1 MLQDPAQRPAARE
14 VLDAI
19 IKMDPSAHVDGP
31 IVLYPVNYAL
41 PAACTMISLLSAAIP
56 DNTAIQ
62 AVAADAEAHVH
73 TASVQ
78 RIVADLQLTAL
89 EAQSIFVYT
98 ASQGAHVCPLLGAP
112 FSSYNVALRNAEAD
126 AVGWSGYSFLLY
138 NALLK
143 LPSVALTVYR
153 GLNVPLSQVS
163 HLYRRGGFVWYRS
176 PTSTTTDKNRTMTS
190 FGEGAGGGAGTFVEL
205 RVQNAK
211 DIQPFSSVPD
221 EQEFLIPQNTCFK
234 VVQALSASDIGQL
247 HAFSDLPLN
256 VDLVVLEEV
265 TITELHRG
273 YFFAH
278 IARQVSEGSADYN
291 AALLTSHS
299 PVSNA

>member
-14 VLDAI
+14 VLDAF
-19 IKMDPSAHVDGP
+19 IKMDPSAQVDGP
-31 IVLYPVNYAL
+31 IVLYPADYTL
-41 PAACTMISLLSAAIP
+41 PAACTMISLLAAAIP

-62 AVAADAEAHVH
+62 TVAADAEAHVQ

-78 RIVADLQLTAL
+78 RIVADLRLSAL

-98 ASQGAHVCPLLGAP
+98 ASRGAHVCPSLGAP
-112 FSSYNVALRNAEAD
+112 FSSYNIALRKAEAD

-153 GLNVPLSQVS
+153 GLDLPLSHVS
-163 HLYRRGGFVWYRS
+163 HLYRKGCFVWYRS
-176 PTSTTTDKNRTMTS
+176 PTSTTTDKSGTMAS

-205 RVQNAK
+205 RVQNTK
-211 DIQPFSSVPD
+211 NIQPFSSVPD

-234 VVQALSASDIGQL
+234 VVLALSATDVREL

-265 TITELHRG
+265 IILELDRG
-273 YFFAH
+273 HFFAH
-278 IARQVSEGSADYN
+278 IARQVSEGSADYH
-291 AALLTSHS
+291 AALVTSHS
-299 PVSNA
+299 PVLDA

>member
-1 MLQDPAQRPAARE
+1 
-14 VLDAI
+14 
-19 IKMDPSAHVDGP
+19 MDPSAHVDGP
-31 IVLYPVNYAL
+31 TVLYPVDYTL
-41 PAACTMISLLSAAIP
+41 PTACTMISLLAAAIP

-62 AVAADAEAHVH
+62 AVASDAEAHVQ
-73 TASVQ
+73 TASVE

-89 EAQSIFVYT
+89 EAQSIFVYS
-98 ASQGAHVCPLLGAP
+98 ASQGSHRCPSHGAP
-112 FSSYNVALRNAEAD
+112 FSSYNVAMRKAEAD
-126 AVGWSGYSFLLY
+126 AVAWTGYSFLLH

-153 GLNVPLSQVS
+153 GLDLPLSQVS

-176 PTSTTTDKNRTMTS
+176 PTSTTTDKSRTMMR
-190 FGEGAGGGAGTFVEL
+190 FGAGAGGGAGTFVEL
-205 RVQNAK
+205 RVENAK
-211 DIQPFSSVPD
+211 NIQPFSSVPD

-234 VVQALSASDIGQL
+234 VVLALSAIDVREL

-265 TITELHRG
+265 RILELDRG

-278 IARQVSEGSADYN
+278 IPRQVSEGSAEYN
-291 AALLTSHS
+291 AALLTPHS
-299 PVSNA
+299 PVSDA